1 MKKLLLAILFCACIQ
16 WSNAQ
21 KPNLSFFCE
30 LPGKEFNELFA
41 DSALIEQLV
50 RMKAAIRIGLHDF
63 SDERTQTIKKLNQA
77 GIPVV
82 AWLLLP
88 EQDGYWFNM
97 YNGAKAEQRY
107 ADFKK
112 WTTDNQLIWKGI
124 GIDLELDINDATLVL
139 KHPWRLAWKVYKRLY
154 DSESLAAGKEIYQRL
169 INTMKADGFTV
180 ESYIIPIVFE
190 ERTKKTSSFQKLM
203 GIVDIQTDI
212 EIPMLYTSA
221 MNNPAII
228 PAYHQPNMPLAL
240 GSTGGGV
247 KIEGI
252 ELKALSWEN
261 LERDILIASKL
272 TNEVHVFCLETSVAK
287 GFLDK
292 IEAINYN
299 QPMPDIKTYIGKE
312 KSTAKVYRFLLVV
325 FEHPF
330 ILTLVLVGILSGIIW
345 VIYKLLTFIFKKVK
359 K

>member
-1 MKKLLLAILFCACIQ
+1 
-16 WSNAQ
+16 
-21 KPNLSFFCE
+21 
-30 LPGKEFNELFA
+30 
-41 DSALIEQLV
+41 
-50 RMKAAIRIGLHDF
+50 
-63 SDERTQTIKKLNQA
+63 
-77 GIPVV
+77 
-82 AWLLLP
+82 
-88 EQDGYWFNM
+88 
-97 YNGAKAEQRY
+97 
-107 ADFKK
+107 
-112 WTTDNQLIWKGI
+112 
-124 GIDLELDINDATLVL
+124 
-139 KHPWRLAWKVYKRLY
+139 
-154 DSESLAAGKEIYQRL
+154 
-169 INTMKADGFTV
+169 
-180 ESYIIPIVFE
+180 
-190 ERTKKTSSFQKLM
+190 
-203 GIVDIQTDI
+203 
-212 EIPMLYTSA
+212 
-221 MNNPAII
+221 
-228 PAYHQPNMPLAL
+228 MPLAL

-272 TNEVHVFCLETSVAK
+272 TNEVHIFCLETSVAK